1 MKKKKIILLII
12 ILSATLSSHSYS
24 ADKARGIFLALGVGP
39 RVPVFSFSNSSFLGY
54 GLNVEV
60 SYADNES
67 LPIFIFGK
75 IGFEQYPG
83 KQDYYQK
90 TDYSNYSLTLIPI
103 NLGIRYYFPPL
114 FDSAIPVLPTLET
127 SVSMSLYNE
136 TNEFKIGSGKSNFT
150 DTGTKFG
157 FSAGVGASM
166 FIIEVLAS
174 YNYYNKN
181 QFLSFDLKIRIP
193 LGVTY

>member
-1 MKKKKIILLII
+1 MKKKNLIFLILLISTI
-12 ILSATLSSHSYS
+12 ASSNSYS
-24 ADKARGIFLALGVGP
+24 ADKVRGIFLALGVGP
-39 RVPVFSFSNSSFLGY
+39 RVPVFNFSNSSFLGY
-54 GLNVEV
+54 GLNVEI

-67 LPIFIFGK
+67 LPIFLFGK

-114 FDSAIPVLPTLET
+114 FESAIPVLPSIET

-136 TNEFKIGSGKSNFT
+136 SNEFKIGTGKSNYT

-166 FIIEVLAS
+166 FIIEILAS

-193 LGVTY
+193 LAVTY